1 VTVMA
6 MADPTNPETPLE
18 AALRY
23 AELGLRVLPILPATK
38 RPPFDEWQNKAT
50 TNTDTIRLWWNNN
63 PRYGVGIATGR
74 YGDRCYFVL
83 DVDTGV
89 DPKTGRVKEGDE
101 SLADL
106 EAEHA
111 ALPDTVESQSG
122 SGGRHLWFWT
132 SAEVRNDQHARLG
145 VDLDIRGEGG
155 QVVAAPTIHPDTGRP
170 TRGQSDPATGS
181 QRLPP
186 GQGSSKPTAPSSWG
200 PGRTARPATSTSYG
214 PGLASMTTTAPPS
227 TTAGPTC

>member
-1 VTVMA
+1 MA

-89 DPKTGRVKEGDE
+89 DP
-101 SLADL
+101 
-106 EAEHA
+106 
-111 ALPDTVESQSG
+111 
-122 SGGRHLWFWT
+122 
-132 SAEVRNDQHARLG
+132 
-145 VDLDIRGEGG
+145 
-155 QVVAAPTIHPDTGRP
+155 
-170 TRGQSDPATGS
+170 
-181 QRLPP
+181 
-186 GQGSSKPTAPSSWG
+186 
-200 PGRTARPATSTSYG
+200 
-214 PGLASMTTTAPPS
+214 
-227 TTAGPTC
+227 